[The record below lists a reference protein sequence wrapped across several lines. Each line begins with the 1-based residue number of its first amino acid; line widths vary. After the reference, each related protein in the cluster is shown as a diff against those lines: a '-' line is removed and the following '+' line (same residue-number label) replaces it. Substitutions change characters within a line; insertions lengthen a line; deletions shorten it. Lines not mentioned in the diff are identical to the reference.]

1 MYLTSS
7 HDSSHICQVRNVNKH
22 GQPPVKIVCRIIV
35 KFYVKSREKEKHH
48 FIPKFGNIRPSMIEQ
63 LCVCM
68 PTKYDA
74 VSTTITKAGCDRDR
88 HILNWTNTP
97 VVVYLQANQ
106 RCHTPQNS
114 MERTLDHRIDKW
126 FLCASVVKKCV
137 VRCIMCF
144 TLFVSLCK
152 WYN

>member
-7 HDSSHICQVRNVNKH
+7 HGSSHICQVRNVNKH

-35 KFYVKSREKEKHH
+35 KFYVKTREKEKHH

-114 MERTLDHRIDKW
+114 MERKVL
-126 FLCASVVKKCV
+126 
-137 VRCIMCF
+137 
-144 TLFVSLCK
+144 
-152 WYN
+152 